1 MRLFRNIGYFF
12 KEAAKVLW
20 MNKVSNF
27 FSFLGT
33 ILVLFLFGL
42 VVSGWRISDRFVE
55 MLQKE
60 AEISAYFEENTGVGE
75 AEELVGVI
83 KTMDGV
89 WDARFIGTEEARLR
103 MQEVLGDEAHIL
115 ELFEQNPFEAFIEIR
130 IDLNKMDNVLEQVKY
145 LKGIAYV
152 RDNRDILRQL
162 QDISKVLE
170 VLIVLMIAAVGV
182 TTMVIISH
190 MVRQAIYQNKDH
202 IYTLRLLGAPDRFI
216 GFPYLLVG
224 MILTLLGGGLA
235 SLSIVLLLREAYGR
249 MGGILPFIPLPSM
262 EELVMWP
269 TMAIMGFSVL
279 LGLLGSVFGITAANR
294 EKRS

>member
-1 MRLFRNIGYFF
+1 MKLFRNVGYFF

-33 ILVLFLFGL
+33 VLVLFLFGL

-60 AEISAYFEENTGVGE
+60 AEISAYFEENTGAGE
-75 AEELVGVI
+75 AEELVGFI

-89 WDARFIGTEEARLR
+89 WDARFVGTEEARMR
-103 MQEVLGDEAHIL
+103 MQEVLGEEAHIL
-115 ELFEQNPFEAFIEIR
+115 ELFEQNPFEAFIEVR
-130 IDLNKMDNVLEQVKY
+130 IDLGKMDNILEQVKH

-152 RDNRDILRQL
+152 RDNREILRQL
-162 QDISKVLE
+162 QDISRVLE
-170 VLIVLMIAAVGV
+170 VLMVLMIAAVGV

-224 MILTLLGGGLA
+224 MLLTLLGGCLA

-249 MGGILPFIPLPSM
+249 MGGILPFIPLPSLQ
-262 EELVMWP
+262 ELVMWP
-269 TMAIMGFSVL
+269 VMAIMGFSIV

>member
-27 FSFLGT
+27 FSLLGA

-60 AEISAYFEENTGVGE
+60 AEISAYFEENTGAGE
-75 AEELVGVI
+75 AEELVGFI

-89 WDARFIGTEEARLR
+89 WDARFVGTEEARMR
-103 MQEVLGDEAHIL
+103 MQEVLGEEAHIL
-115 ELFEQNPFEAFIEIR
+115 ELFEQNPFEAFIEVR
-130 IDLNKMDNVLEQVKY
+130 IDLGKMDNILEQVKH

-152 RDNRDILRQL
+152 RDNREILRQL
-162 QDISKVLE
+162 QDISRVLE
-170 VLIVLMIAAVGV
+170 VLMVLMIAAVGV

-224 MILTLLGGGLA
+224 MLLTLLGGCLA

-249 MGGILPFIPLPSM
+249 MGGILPFIPLPSLQ
-262 EELVMWP
+262 ELAMWP
-269 TMAIMGFSVL
+269 AIAIMGFSIV
-279 LGLLGSVFGITAANR
+279 LGLLGSVFGISAANR

>member
-1 MRLFRNIGYFF
+1 MRLFRNTGYFF

-42 VVSGWRISDRFVE
+42 VVSGWKISDRFVE

-60 AEISAYFEENTGVGE
+60 AEISAYFEENTGADE
-75 AEELVGVI
+75 AEELVNVI

-89 WDARFIGTEEARLR
+89 WDARFVGTEEARQR
-103 MQEVLGDEAHIL
+103 MQEILGDEAYIL
-115 ELFEQNPFEAFIEIR
+115 ELFEQNPFEAFIEVR
-130 IDLNKMDNVLEQVKY
+130 IDLSKMDTVLEQVKY

-152 RDNRDILRQL
+152 RDNRDILKQL
-162 QDISKVLE
+162 QDISRVLE
-170 VLIVLMIAAVGV
+170 VLMVLMIAAVGV

-190 MVRQAIYQNKDH
+190 MVRQAIYQNRDH
-202 IYTLRLLGAPDRFI
+202 IYTLRLLGAPNRFI

-224 MILTLLGGGLA
+224 MLLTLLGGCAA

-249 MGGILPFIPLPSM
+249 MGGILPFIPLPSL
-262 EELVMWP
+262 EDLVMWP
-269 TMAIMGFSVL
+269 TLAIMGFSII
-279 LGLLGSVFGITAANR
+279 LGLLGSVFGISAANR

>member
-27 FSFLGT
+27 FSLLGA

-60 AEISAYFEENTGVGE
+60 AEISAYFEENTGAGE
-75 AEELVGVI
+75 AEELVGFI

-89 WDARFIGTEEARLR
+89 WDARFVGTEEARMR
-103 MQEVLGDEAHIL
+103 MQEVLGEEAHIL
-115 ELFEQNPFEAFIEIR
+115 ELFEQNPFEAFIEVR
-130 IDLNKMDNVLEQVKY
+130 IDLGKMDNILEQVKH

-152 RDNRDILRQL
+152 RDNREILRQL
-162 QDISKVLE
+162 QDISRVLE
-170 VLIVLMIAAVGV
+170 VLMVLMIAAVGV

-224 MILTLLGGGLA
+224 MLLTLLGGCLA

-249 MGGILPFIPLPSM
+249 MGGILPFIPLPSLQ
-262 EELVMWP
+262 ELVMWP
-269 TMAIMGFSVL
+269 ATAIMGFSIV
-279 LGLLGSVFGITAANR
+279 LGLLGSVFGISAANR

>member
-12 KEAAKVLW
+12 KEAGKVLW

-33 ILVLFLFGL
+33 ILVLFIFGL
-42 VVSGWRISDRFVE
+42 VVSGWRVSDQFVD

-60 AEISAYFEENTGVGE
+60 AEISAYFEENTSAGE

-89 WDARFIGTEEARLR
+89 WDARFVDTDEARVR
-103 MQEVLGDEAHIL
+103 MEEILGDEAPVL
-115 ELFEQNPFEAFIEIR
+115 ELFEQNPFEAFIEVR
-130 IDLNKMDNVLEQVKY
+130 IDLNKMDNVLEQLKY

-152 RDNRDILRQL
+152 RDNRDILQQL
-162 QDISKVLE
+162 QDIAKALE
-170 VLIVLMIAAVGV
+170 ILMYVIIAAVGV

-190 MVRQAIYQNKDH
+190 MVRQAIYQNKEH
-202 IYTLRLLGAPDRFI
+202 IYTLRLLGAPNRFI

-224 MILTLLGGGLA
+224 MILTLLGGCLA
-235 SLSIVLLLREAYGR
+235 SLSIVLLLREGYGQ
-249 MGGILPFIPLPSM
+249 MGGILPFIPLPSL
-262 EELVMWP
+262 EELAMWP
-269 TMAIMGFSVL
+269 VMAVMGFSIL
-279 LGLLGSVFGITAANR
+279 LGLLGSVFGISAANR

>member
-1 MRLFRNIGYFF
+1 MRLFRNTGYFF

-42 VVSGWRISDRFVE
+42 VVSGWKISDRFVE

-60 AEISAYFEENTGVGE
+60 AEISAYFEENTGADE
-75 AEELVGVI
+75 AEELVNVI

-89 WDARFIGTEEARLR
+89 WDARFVGTEEARQR
-103 MQEVLGDEAHIL
+103 MQEILGDEAYIL
-115 ELFEQNPFEAFIEIR
+115 ELFEQNPFEAFIEVR
-130 IDLNKMDNVLEQVKY
+130 IDLSKMDTVLEQVKY

-152 RDNRDILRQL
+152 RDNRDILKQL
-162 QDISKVLE
+162 QDISRVLE
-170 VLIVLMIAAVGV
+170 VLMVLMIAAVGV

-190 MVRQAIYQNKDH
+190 MVRQAIYQNRDH
-202 IYTLRLLGAPDRFI
+202 IYTLRLLGGPNRFI

-224 MILTLLGGGLA
+224 MLLTLLGGCAA

-249 MGGILPFIPLPSM
+249 MGGILPFIPLPSL
-262 EELVMWP
+262 EDLVMWP
-269 TMAIMGFSVL
+269 TLAIMGFSII
-279 LGLLGSVFGITAANR
+279 LGLLGSVFGISAANR

>member
-12 KEAAKVLW
+12 REAAKVLW

-42 VVSGWRISDRFVE
+42 VVSGWRVSDRFVD
-55 MLQKE
+55 MLQQE
-60 AEISAYFEENTGVGE
+60 AEISAYFEESTSAGE

-89 WDARFIGTEEARLR
+89 WDARYIGTDEARLR
-103 MQEVLGDEAHIL
+103 MEEVLGDEADIL
-115 ELFEQNPFEAFIEIR
+115 ELFEQNPFEAFIEVR
-130 IDLNKMDNVLEQVKY
+130 IDLNKMDNVLEQLKY
-145 LKGIAYV
+145 IKGIAYV
-152 RDNRDILRQL
+152 RDNREILQQL
-162 QDISKVLE
+162 QDIAKVLE
-170 VLIVLMIAAVGV
+170 VLILVMIAAVGV

-202 IYTLRLLGAPDRFI
+202 IYTLRLLGAPNRFI

-224 MILTLLGGGLA
+224 MILTLFGGGLA
-235 SLSIVLLLREAYGR
+235 SLSIVLLLREAYGQL
-249 MGGILPFIPLPSM
+249 GGILPFIPLPSL

-269 TMAIMGFSVL
+269 VTAIMGFSII
-279 LGLLGSVFGITAANR
+279 LGLLGSLFGITSANR

>member
-27 FSFLGT
+27 FSLLGA

-60 AEISAYFEENTGVGE
+60 AEISAYFEENTGAGE
-75 AEELVGVI
+75 AEELVGFI

-89 WDARFIGTEEARLR
+89 WDARFVGAEEARLR
-103 MQEVLGDEAHIL
+103 MQEVLGEEAHIL
-115 ELFEQNPFEAFIEIR
+115 ELFEQNPFEAFIEVR
-130 IDLNKMDNVLEQVKY
+130 IDLSKMDNILEQVKH

-152 RDNRDILRQL
+152 RDNREILRQL
-162 QDISKVLE
+162 QDISRVLE
-170 VLIVLMIAAVGV
+170 VLVVLMIAAVGV

-224 MILTLLGGGLA
+224 MLLTLLGGCLA

-249 MGGILPFIPLPSM
+249 MGGILPFIPLPSLQ
-262 EELVMWP
+262 ELVMWP
-269 TMAIMGFSVL
+269 ATAIMGFSIV
-279 LGLLGSVFGITAANR
+279 LGLLGSVFGISAANR

>member
-12 KEAAKVLW
+12 KEAAKVIW

-27 FSFLGT
+27 FSLLGT

-55 MLQKE
+55 MLEKE
-60 AEISAYFEENTGVGE
+60 AEISAYFEDDTGAAE
-75 AEELVGVI
+75 ATELITVI

-89 WDARFIGTEEARLR
+89 WDARLVGTEAARLR
-103 MQEVLGDEAHIL
+103 MEEVLGDEANIL
-115 ELFEQNPFEAFIEIR
+115 ELFDQNPFEPFIEVR
-130 IDLNKMDNVLEQVKY
+130 IDLNKMDNVLEQLRY
-145 LKGIAYV
+145 LRGIAYV
-152 RDNRDILRQL
+152 RDNRDILQQL
-162 QDISKVLE
+162 QDIAKVLG
-170 VLIVLMIAAVGV
+170 VLMYLMIAAVGV

-202 IYTLRLLGAPDRFI
+202 IYTLRLLGAPNRFI

-224 MILTLLGGGLA
+224 MNLTLLGGCLA
-235 SLSIVLLLREAYGR
+235 SLAIVLLLREAYGQ
-249 MGGILPFIPLPSM
+249 MGGILPFIPLPPLDD
-262 EELVMWP
+262 LVMWP
-269 TMAIMGFSVL
+269 VMTIMGFSII
-279 LGLLGSVFGITAANR
+279 LGLFGSLVGISAANR